1 MTSEGLLRVFVYGS
15 LRKGGDNHHVLNEA
29 SLIGRGT
36 IEGSL
41 YVKGD
46 LSTVQDGVGKVHGEV
61 YLLPNQHHLHS
72 LDSLE
77 RHPDWYARR
86 VVQATLENGTTVDA
100 WCYCRAERDPE
111 ARRLDH
117 GDYLKFREEGKGR
130 LQSKQKQ
137 L

>member
-15 LRKGGDNHHVLNEA
+15 LREGGDNHHLLKEA
-29 SLIGRGT
+29 VPIGNGT

-41 YVKGD
+41 YVSGN
-46 LSTVQDGVGKVHGEV
+46 LSTVQEGIGKVYGEV
-61 YLLPNQHHLHS
+61 YLLPNGNHLHL

-77 RHPDWYARR
+77 RHPVWYARR
-86 VVQATLENGTTVDA
+86 VVQVTLGNGTTVDA

-117 GDYLKFREEGKGR
+117 GDYLKFRDEVKHAR
-130 LQSKQKQ
+130 
-137 L
+137 